1 MLNSKLHNNNIN
13 NLNNNV
19 IQKVRNNKNNK
30 IEENPVTPK
39 NDGNL
44 HKPVRGLP

>member
-1 MLNSKLHNNNIN
+1 MLDNKLNNNNIN

-19 IQKVRNNKNNK
+19 IQKVKNNK
-30 IEENPVTPK
+30 SNNTEENPVGPK
-39 NDGNL
+39 NDRNL